1 MSGSTEISGDLTLKT
16 MPEWLAKAD
25 TLGAA
30 GRLELSG
37 ISRADSSGLALLL
50 ELNRRARARGAA
62 LEFVGAPSQLRT
74 MATFFGLDAV
84 LKL

>member
-1 MSGSTEISGDLTLKT
+1 MSGPSELRGDLTLKS
-16 MPEWLAKAD
+16 MPAWLAKAEA
-25 TLGAA
+25 LSAA
-30 GRLELSG
+30 GRLDLSG
-37 ISRADSSGLALLL
+37 VERADSSGLALLL